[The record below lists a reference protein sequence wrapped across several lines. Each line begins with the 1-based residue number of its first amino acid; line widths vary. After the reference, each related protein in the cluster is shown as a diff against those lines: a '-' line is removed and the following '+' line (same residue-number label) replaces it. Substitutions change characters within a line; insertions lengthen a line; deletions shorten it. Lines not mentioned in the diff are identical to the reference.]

1 MNCYSSVFPFVS
13 GSAIY
18 VLGFLSVCL
27 TPCFAHHTAVIVNK
41 DNAVENLTS
50 AHLAR
55 IVRGEIRRWPDGKNI
70 VLVLHRDSAGET
82 ETLQRLNKMSAVEWK
97 NFVGAHKDSILFVD
111 SDADVLKQ
119 VQTEPGAIGLIEVH
133 SIDNSVN
140 VVHVDGK
147 LPMEFGYLP
156 H

>member
-1 MNCYSSVFPFVS
+1 MKLRF
-13 GSAIY
+13 AIC
-18 VLGFLSVCL
+18 VLAFLCASL
-27 TPCFAHHTAVIVNK
+27 SPCFAHHTAVVVNK
-41 DNAVENLTS
+41 ENAIENVTS

-55 IVRGEIRRWPDGKNI
+55 IIRGEVKKWPDGKNI
-70 VLVLHRDSAGET
+70 VLVLHKDSAGEN
-82 ETLQRLNKMSAVEWK
+82 ETLERLNKMSDAEWK
-97 NFVGAHKDSILFVD
+97 SFLAAHKDAILFVD
-111 SDADVLKQ
+111 TDADVLKA
-119 VQTEPGAIGLIEVH
+119 VQAEPGAIGLIEAH